1 MALTEETKID
11 RMEILED
18 GLIQVRKARVIYDD
32 GKEISRTFHREVLDP
47 GAQPTDMTEKDARVQ
62 AVAEAV
68 WTPEVV
74 SARETKLEATRTR
87 LAPVEESEVVR

>member
-1 MALTEETKID
+1 MLTEQTVIDKI
-11 RMEILED
+11 EILED
-18 GLIQVRKARVIYDD
+18 GQMQVRKARVVYDD

-47 GAQPTDMTEKDARVQ
+47 GKPPADMTEKDARVQ

-74 SARETKLEATRTR
+74 SERETKLEAQRETLDARSR
-87 LAPVEESEVVR
+87 